1 VGDWTA
7 RIWNE
12 DLKTPLLSTRYHSSY
27 LNGGTWS
34 PSRPGVFFTI
44 RQDGVLDV
52 WDLFYKH
59 NAPTLQVRAATC
71 TAMQGAGQQPGGTV
85 CVATMLLLA
94 DVLHCAQVSC
104 SPHQPSYRGCLQTL
118 LVAHADCAPLL
129 TPHDTLPLPL
139 QVQVSDREL
148 TSFTIQESGAMCA
161 AGTSDGA
168 VSVLQLS
175 PGLSEMAQNEKQGI
189 NALLERETL
198 REKNLEKALKEA
210 KVKAKKDAAR
220 KEEGLGGAV
229 GEGELAALEEE
240 FFKMTA

>member
-1 VGDWTA
+1 
-7 RIWNE
+7 
-12 DLKTPLLSTRYHSSY
+12 
-27 LNGGTWS
+27 
-34 PSRPGVFFTI
+34 
-44 RQDGVLDV
+44 
-52 WDLFYKH
+52 
-59 NAPTLQVRAATC
+59 
-71 TAMQGAGQQPGGTV
+71 
-85 CVATMLLLA
+85 
-94 DVLHCAQVSC
+94 
-104 SPHQPSYRGCLQTL
+104 
-118 LVAHADCAPLL
+118 
-129 TPHDTLPLPL
+129 
-139 QVQVSDREL
+139 
-148 TSFTIQESGAMCA
+148 MCA